1 VALDVM
7 ISQVLGVVATG
18 LVIAGYLPQI
28 VHLIRQQCT
37 AGISVLAFS
46 VWCVAAFL
54 FLIHAAMIE
63 DGVFIAVQAVNL
75 VAGGLI
81 VWFAKRYEGQVCPF
95 HRETYGKGRSSG

>member
-1 VALDVM
+1 M

-28 VHLIRQQCT
+28 VHLIRQRCT

-81 VWFAKRYEGQVCPF
+81 VWVSKRYEGQVCHF
-95 HRETYGKGRSSG
+95 HRETYGKGRSSS

>member
-1 VALDVM
+1 M
-7 ISQVLGVVATG
+7 ISQVLGIVATG

-28 VHLIRQQCT
+28 VHLIRQRCT

-81 VWFAKRYEGQVCPF
+81 VWFSKRYEGQVCPF
-95 HRETYGKGRSSG
+95 HRETYGKGRSSS